1 MAAIQTE
8 QAIRYLQENADK
20 LLNPI
25 GFERWDCSEACKIMY
40 LTGCRISD
48 ALNCEMWD
56 YSENQPTGYT
66 AQKNG
71 NYCTISNTED
81 DQALKIACISLS
93 QRDLKPSYE
102 DVVRY
107 IKRRQIHAIGKGKKN
122 SLSCHQFRHLYVQKL
137 HANGVAATLIAA
149 KIGDTLQRTIGYIES
164 QYTI

>member
-1 MAAIQTE
+1 MAIITTAEAIQL
-8 QAIRYLQENADK
+8 LQTNADK

-25 GFERWDCSEACKIMY
+25 GFERWDCSETCKIMY

-48 ALNCEMWD
+48 ALSCEMWD
-56 YSENQPTGYT
+56 YQDGMPTGYT
-66 AQKNG
+66 AKKNG
-71 NYCTISNTED
+71 NYCTIENTEN

-93 QRDLKPSYE
+93 QRQYKPSYE

-107 IKRRQIHAIGKGKKN
+107 IKRQQPYKIGKGKIN
-122 SLSCHQFRHLYVQKL
+122 NLACHQFRHLFVQKL

-164 QYTI
+164 QYTV